1 MKLNKIL
8 AICSGIISFA
18 ALLLSLY
25 TNFCIEAQYATSV
38 LVGLFSSGILIC
50 VTSIITYRMERNK
63 AIYNLYRGCYAFMK
77 SFDKNLK
84 HDNLIGLYELKENYD
99 GIISSY
105 NNDIYFHV
113 CVLAIMP
120 KQTKL
125 YKLIMEIWENARH
138 IYLFVQEDN
147 SAVQSYLLGNTS
159 QEELRS
165 TTWKH
170 TGSESVAYVKKLG
183 ESLEALA
190 YYMNYYNL
198 RKNAKSEGDADNAD

>member
-1 MKLNKIL
+1 MKINKIL
-8 AICSGIISFA
+8 AICSGIISFE

-63 AIYNLYRGCYAFMK
+63 AIYKLYRGCYAFMK

-84 HDNLIGLYELKENYD
+84 HNNLIDLYELKDNFD
-99 GIISSY
+99 IILSTY
-105 NNDIYFHV
+105 NNDIYYHYCELTIV
-113 CVLAIMP
+113 P
-120 KQTKL
+120 KNSKL
-125 YKLIMEIWENARH
+125 YTLIFEIWENARH

-147 SAVQSYLLGNTS
+147 SAIQSYLLGNTS
-159 QEELRS
+159 QEELQS

-198 RKNAKSEGDADNAD
+198 RKNAKSEGDSDNAD